1 MYSFVA
7 GNKRLYTLTRGLF
20 YLIIPIYYASMVY
33 QASLF
38 RPCSHFYLVILSQQ
52 QCSCFPHQFHV
63 SQSIMISICEDETQ
77 FPNARSNF

>member
-38 RPCSHFYLVILSQQ
+38 RPCSHFYLVILSQTTMVVFSAPIP
-52 QCSCFPHQFHV
+52 CKSFDHDFCL
-63 SQSIMISICEDETQ
+63 
-77 FPNARSNF
+77 

>member
-38 RPCSHFYLVILSQQ
+38 RPCSHFYLVILSQTTMFVFSAPIP
-52 QCSCFPHQFHV
+52 CKSVDHDFYL
-63 SQSIMISICEDETQ
+63 
-77 FPNARSNF
+77 